1 MFWTWA
7 MATAHYLALGIGLG
21 GVFVRGQGFRQ
32 ALRGEPG
39 GLARAFQGDNAWG
52 IAALLWLPSGLLR
65 AFGGLEKGTDWYLHN
80 PMFHLKLTLF
90 GLLFLAE
97 LWPMVTLIR
106 WRIREAKGQPVDPAA
121 AAPALRWFVRIN
133 DAEVVGILLLV
144 AVATAMARNLR
155 PF

>member
-1 MFWTWA
+1 

-32 ALRGEPG
+32 ALRGEAA
-39 GLARAFQGDNAWG
+39 GLDRAFQGDNAWG
-52 IAALLWLPSGLLR
+52 IAALLWIISGLAR
-65 AFGGLEKGTDWYLHN
+65 AFGGLEMGTDWYLHN

-106 WRIREAKGQPVDPAA
+106 WRVRQARGEAIDLQAE
-121 AAPALRWFVRIN
+121 APTLRRFARIN
-133 DAEVVGILLLV
+133 DAEVVGIMLMV
-144 AVATAMARNLR
+144 AAATAMARNLR